1 MAAAANHNRLEIIA
15 NEYIEFIIKKYKGV
29 YAFSIPTQ
37 VSDTTYQ
44 YKITTPLNEEVGD
57 IQISLK
63 ENEDIQIP
71 TRSGS
76 ISIKTN
82 VFHIKW
88 IGINEA
94 HQGKGLATALLLYAI
109 CKLYLRFPTYTHITL
124 DDAIMG
130 NQLSPSHI
138 YIRLGFMPVE
148 GLVELSNNGTRM
160 QGVSGVDEIRRTTV
174 KYLIGAIVPSKMP
187 KKQGG
192 TRKTRRYRKKQK
204 KTRRYRR

>member
-1 MAAAANHNRLEIIA
+1 M
-15 NEYIEFIIKKYKGV
+15 YV
-29 YAFSIPTQ
+29 FSIPTQ

-44 YKITTPLNEEVGD
+44 CKITTLHGEEVGD
-57 IQISLK
+57 IQVSLK
-63 ENEDIQIP
+63 KNEDIQVP
-71 TRSGS
+71 TRSGTS
-76 ISIKTN
+76 IQTN

-109 CKLYLRFPTYTHITL
+109 CTLYLTFPTYTHITL

-130 NQLSPSHI
+130 NQLSSSHI
-138 YIRLGFMPVE
+138 YIRLGFIPSE

-160 QGVSGVDEIRRTTV
+160 QEVSGVDETRRTTV
-174 KYLIGAIVPSKMP
+174 EHLIGAIVPSKMP